1 MKASQWKSCVAGAH
15 VWSETWNFKE
25 SSFTGMMPAPFSCTS
40 SQWINHQAP
49 GNHNVT
55 TMWGAFF
62 PETMKFCPIVFG
74 RHLQLQDIALF
85 YWKYSAL
92 ASWDMARR
100 AVELDWAITD
110 VPVGHWDILSWA
122 GRGGGAHFER
132 WRRRKCISQS
142 WVTELTHYAVSR
154 SQVLSRGLPH
164 LQVTGLRGT
173 QLPELR
179 LFVLIT
185 IRWDEMFSVL
195 LAG

>member
-15 VWSETWNFKE
+15 VRSETQNFKE
-25 SSFTGMMPAPFSCTS
+25 SSFTGMMPAPLSCTS

-62 PETMKFCPIVFG
+62 PETMEFCPIVFG

-92 ASWDMARR
+92 ASWDMAGR

-110 VPVGHWDILSWA
+110 VPVGHWDILSGA
-122 GRGGGAHFER
+122 GRGGGSHFER
-132 WRRRKCISQS
+132 WRRHKCISQS
-142 WVTELTHYAVSR
+142 WVWVSWPITLCPDHKSLAGVFPAYR
-154 SQVLSRGLPH
+154 SQDWEKHNCRSWGSLS
-164 LQVTGLRGT
+164 
-173 QLPELR
+173 
-179 LFVLIT
+179 
-185 IRWDEMFSVL
+185 
-195 LAG
+195 